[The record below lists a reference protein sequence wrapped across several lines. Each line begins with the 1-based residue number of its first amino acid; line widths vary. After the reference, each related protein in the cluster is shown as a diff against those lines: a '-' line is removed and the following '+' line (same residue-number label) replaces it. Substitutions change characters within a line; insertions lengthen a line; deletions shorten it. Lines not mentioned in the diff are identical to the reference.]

1 MRLIGFGCTAQ
12 VGKDTAAEYLEKKY
26 PGRVKRVS
34 FAEALKSVAMELFG
48 LDRDQCYGPQEIK
61 EAVDPRYNLTPREI
75 LQGIGE
81 KMREIYPEIWVDT
94 VFNVTIPKLAAQGFD
109 CFIVSDVRY
118 PNEADRI
125 HQAGGAVVKVN
136 RKAGGVTVGASHSSE
151 TSMQDYRDFDYII
164 ENNSS
169 FEVFYE
175 KLDLLLEDLE
185 IWLSTETKPLQKA
198 AV

>member
-48 LDRDQCYGPQEIK
+48 LTWDQCYGPQEIK

-81 KMREIYPEIWVDT
+81 KMREKRLY
-94 VFNVTIPKLAAQGFD
+94 LM
-109 CFIVSDVRY
+109 R
-118 PNEADRI
+118 
-125 HQAGGAVVKVN
+125 KV
-136 RKAGGVTVGASHSSE
+136 
-151 TSMQDYRDFDYII
+151 
-164 ENNSS
+164 ENLI
-169 FEVFYE
+169 F
-175 KLDLLLEDLE
+175 
-185 IWLSTETKPLQKA
+185 
-198 AV
+198 